1 MRVRR
6 GYVSVARMDK
16 RRHRGLVAGI
26 FALALVTGFVGIF
39 ALWVNR
45 QALDAK
51 AGTEV
56 SANMLD
62 DPTIRNA
69 VANYMVDE
77 LFSSV
82 DVQGAIAT
90 RLPPQLSG
98 LAGPASG
105 GLRELANRQA
115 PRLLASPRVQDAWRR
130 ANLKARVELLAIV
143 KGKESG
149 TVSTDGGVVTLDVRA
164 LIDELA
170 QALGLESAVAT
181 ARSKG
186 VTLPESAGQIEI
198 LKSNELATAQDVVNL
213 VRHLAVILPLLTF
226 GLFGLAIFLAKG
238 WRREALRGAG
248 WSLIT
253 LGILVVLLRRVGGNE
268 VVNSLVPSGTIRP
281 AAHNAW
287 EISTQMLRDI
297 ALATLFY
304 GVVVVLAAWLAGPT
318 RAAISVRRALAP
330 SLRHNLAGSCAVL
343 FGLFLLVLLWGPTPA
358 TRKPLG
364 VLVLAI
370 LVVAGFEILRRQTTR
385 EFPDAQPGEA
395 AARFREWLRTRRT
408 PTATG

>member
-1 MRVRR
+1 ME
-6 GYVSVARMDK
+6 K

-77 LFSSV
+77 LFATV
-82 DVQGAIAT
+82 DVQGAIQS
-90 RLPPQLSG
+90 RLPPQLAG
-98 LAGPASG
+98 LAGPATG
-105 GLRELANRQA
+105 GVRELANRAA
-115 PRLLASPRVQDAWRR
+115 PRLLASPRVQDAWRK
-130 ANLKARVELLAIV
+130 ANLKARLQLLAVV

-149 TVSTDGGVVTLDVRA
+149 TVTTEGGVVTLDVRA
-164 LIDELA
+164 LVDELA
-170 QALGLESAVAT
+170 AAVGLESAVQT

-186 VTLPESAGQIEI
+186 ITLPESAGQIVI
-198 LKSNELATAQDVVNL
+198 LKSNQLSAAQDVVNV

-226 GLFGLAIFLAKG
+226 ALFGLAIFLAKG

-248 WSLIT
+248 WCLIT

-268 VVNSLVPSGTIRP
+268 VVNALVPAGSIRP

-287 EISTQMLRDI
+287 AISTQMLRDI

-304 GVVVVLAAWLAGPT
+304 GVVIVLAAWLAGPT
-318 RAAISVRRALAP
+318 RAATAVRRALAP
-330 SLRHNLAGSCAVL
+330 SLRHNLAGSYAVVA
-343 FGLFLLVLLWGPTPA
+343 GLFLLVLLWGPTPA

-364 VLVLAI
+364 ILVLAL
-370 LVVAGFEILRRQTTR
+370 LVVAGVEVLRRQTSR

-395 AARFREWLRTRRT
+395 GARFREWWRTRRT
-408 PTATG
+408 PAATG